1 MISETKLNDTF
12 PVVQFVLET
21 FSKPSRLDCKKN
33 GGSILLFV
41 REDIP
46 ARLIS
51 IEKTLLKVFLW
62 NLICARR
69 IGLKAFHTIPTKET
83 YSHVW
88 KSSDEL

>member
-21 FSKPSRLDCKKN
+21 FSKPSRIDCKKN